1 MREES
6 RGGQN
11 SFYYTYQTDSSCK
24 GVHTWSKVNKLSCD
38 PILLGRLGKDHTSLC
53 NVINRQVLTN
63 KTDSGFHTVFVFSTT
78 RT

>member
-11 SFYYTYQTDSSCK
+11 SFYYNYQTVSSCK

-38 PILLGRLGKDHTSLC
+38 PILLGRLGKDYTLLC
-53 NVINRQVLTN
+53 N
-63 KTDSGFHTVFVFSTT
+63 
-78 RT
+78 